1 MAEETAMSSVVGEV
15 RKGYDRVVVPAADG
29 GTRSL
34 SRKQFE
40 ALPLRERV
48 SYLIEGTA
56 QFFLNGTPITP
67 ADAMRT

>member
-1 MAEETAMSSVVGEV
+1 MTVDTSVAAEV
-15 RKGYDRVVVPAADG
+15 RKGYDQVVVPASGG

-48 SYLIEGTA
+48 SFLIEGTA
-56 QFFLNGTPITP
+56 QFFLDGRPIAATE
-67 ADAMRT
+67 AMRTT

>member
-1 MAEETAMSSVVGEV
+1 MTVDTSVGSQA
-15 RKGYDRVVVPAADG
+15 RKGYDQVVVPAPGG

-48 SYLIEGTA
+48 SFLIEGTA
-56 QFFLNGTPITP
+56 QFFRDGRPIAATE
-67 ADAMRT
+67 AMRTT

>member
-1 MAEETAMSSVVGEV
+1 MTVETSHEGQDG
-15 RKGYDRVVVPAADG
+15 KGYDRVVVPAPEG

-40 ALPLRERV
+40 NLPLRERV

-56 QFFLNGTPITP
+56 QFFLDGRPILP
-67 ADAMRT
+67 SEAMRT

>member
-1 MAEETAMSSVVGEV
+1 MTSSLNGGTPE
-15 RKGYDRVVVPAADG
+15 RKGYDRVVVPAPGG

-48 SYLIEGTA
+48 SYLIEGSA
-56 QFFLNGTPITP
+56 QFFLDGLPIP
-67 ADAMRT
+67 APDAMRT

>member
-1 MAEETAMSSVVGEV
+1 MTVDNDVGGEV
-15 RKGYDRVVVPAADG
+15 RTGYDRVVVPAPDG

-56 QFFLNGTPITP
+56 QFFLDGKPILP
-67 ADAMRT
+67 SDAMRT

>member
-1 MAEETAMSSVVGEV
+1 MTVDTNVEV
-15 RKGYDRVVVPAADG
+15 RKGYDRVVVPAPGG

-34 SRKQFE
+34 ARKQFE

-56 QFFLNGTPITP
+56 QFFLDGQPISP
-67 ADAMRT
+67 SEAMRT

>member
-1 MAEETAMSSVVGEV
+1 MTLETSLDGQA
-15 RKGYDRVVVPAADG
+15 RKGYDRVVVPAPEG

-40 ALPLRERV
+40 NLPLRERV

-56 QFFLNGTPITP
+56 QFFLDGKPVLP
-67 ADAMRT
+67 SEAMRI

>member
-1 MAEETAMSSVVGEV
+1 MTVDNDVGGGV
-15 RKGYDRVVVPAADG
+15 LKGYDRVVVPGPDG
-29 GTRSL
+29 GTRAL

-56 QFFLNGTPITP
+56 QFFLDGKPILP
-67 ADAMRT
+67 SDAMRT